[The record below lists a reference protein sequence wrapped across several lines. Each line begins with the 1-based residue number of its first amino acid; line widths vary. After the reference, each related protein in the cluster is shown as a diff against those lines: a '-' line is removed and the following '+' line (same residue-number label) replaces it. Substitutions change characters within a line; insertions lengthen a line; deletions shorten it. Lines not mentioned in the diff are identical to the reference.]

1 MVVIIGQRRGEIES
15 WSAKIVLLSTS
26 VRGQGTCDWW
36 CARWVLWPEWV
47 GQLKEFLIWKC
58 AWRGIPSPLHFH
70 FTVSLSPSP
79 PVDLQANNNG
89 HSDDNGDTSGS
100 ESTVARVTSSEG
112 PLRIRI
118 SGIQGKQEDTSAEID
133 GNGNGGGGASRNKG
147 TSSSSKS
154 SSSSYPDVNAGA
166 FVATTTRRT
175 PRDDDDAA
183 ASDPSRYVNRY
194 GEGVICLAV
203 HTNCNNHHNQQQQ
216 QQSHQ

>member
-1 MVVIIGQRRGEIES
+1 MGSLARMSGTIKGISHMEMCMTRNP
-15 WSAKIVLLSTS
+15 LTTS
-26 VRGQGTCDWW
+26 F
-36 CARWVLWPEWV
+36 P
-47 GQLKEFLIWKC
+47 
-58 AWRGIPSPLHFH
+58 FH
-70 FTVSLSPSP
+70 RLPLSPSP

-147 TSSSSKS
+147 TSSSKS

-203 HTNCNNHHNQQQQ
+203 HTNCNNHHQQ
-216 QQSHQ
+216 QQSHQSQQGNIRKEENRLNWATNARINKI